1 MTSTCRVRGQ
11 TDIAMATGRERS
23 VLRAALG
30 AGISIAVLVV
40 LAASVLPAG
49 HRANDVGSSASSQ
62 GKTAQLA
69 QLHRRVQEL
78 LTYHF
83 GATTLGDTGAES
95 GNLGRFWNYGQD
107 FATHKPPPTQHGWT
121 DEGHDGGQGMFG
133 LFGVDAPDAPSGEAY
148 AEGKKDA
155 EDRYV
160 ASRPSSVAQEE
171 ESSPE
176 DEVAGASAAEE
187 PNAADED
194 AATDADAPT
203 DDEQVQGPG
212 ENEPPAAENTEPVSA
227 VDTGLELDPATDA
240 DAPTDDEQ
248 GPGENEPPAA
258 ENTEPMSAVDTGLEL
273 DPATDVDAP
282 TDDDQGPGENEPPV
296 EDNTV
301 LFDPASDADSP
312 TDDEFSAVVSA
323 RKEQDSHQE
332 ELNQQ
337 FEADIDQHQEDQS
350 ELSVSKAEEQH
361 EMDSKKAEE
370 ESKAEQQKEEQEHE
384 HLADLETL
392 EKPAR
397 EQRCQKAKAQVQ
409 EFCDA

>member
-212 ENEPPAAENTEPVSA
+212 ENEPPAAENTEP
-227 VDTGLELDPATDA
+227 
-240 DAPTDDEQ
+240 
-248 GPGENEPPAA
+248 
-258 ENTEPMSAVDTGLEL
+258 MSAVDTGLEL
-273 DPATDVDAP
+273 DPATDVDAS

-337 FEADIDQHQEDQS
+337 FEADIDQRQEDQS
-350 ELSVSKAEEQH
+350 ELSVSKAEGQH

-370 ESKAEQQKEEQEHE
+370 ESEAEQQKEEQEHE

>member
-1 MTSTCRVRGQ
+1 
-11 TDIAMATGRERS
+11 MATGRERS

-194 AATDADAPT
+194 A
-203 DDEQVQGPG
+203 G
-212 ENEPPAAENTEPVSA
+212 VSRR
-227 VDTGLELDPATDA
+227 PSRCR
-240 DAPTDDEQ
+240 Q
-248 GPGENEPPAA
+248 
-258 ENTEPMSAVDTGLEL
+258 
-273 DPATDVDAP
+273 
-282 TDDDQGPGENEPPV
+282 
-296 EDNTV
+296 
-301 LFDPASDADSP
+301 
-312 TDDEFSAVVSA
+312 
-323 RKEQDSHQE
+323 
-332 ELNQQ
+332 
-337 FEADIDQHQEDQS
+337 
-350 ELSVSKAEEQH
+350 
-361 EMDSKKAEE
+361 
-370 ESKAEQQKEEQEHE
+370 
-384 HLADLETL
+384 LAGSRRWHRRWA
-392 EKPAR
+392 AR
-397 EQRCQKAKAQVQ
+397 EQGRWPWSALGEGSCSMGRRCSPRQDEV
-409 EFCDA
+409 D